1 MWSEARLACGSRDE
15 GPRLESCGSMDPAA
29 DDKQQKNPRRGGEHL
44 RRYKK
49 REVTLF
55 LTL

>member
-29 DDKQQKNPRRGGEHL
+29 DDNKVSGKL
-44 RRYKK
+44 
-49 REVTLF
+49 
-55 LTL
+55 